1 MAGIASSGSRTDKT
15 RRLKLITLVT
25 CEFVLGALEC
35 AIVRASVIILLLLF
49 GSIAFFSTAAAVRAS
64 AEVIHLKNGRTIW
77 ADHVRENGAHLEYD
91 IGDNSYAI
99 PKATVDHVEAGG
111 MAPPSSSST
120 AGSNQDPHDVP
131 VFEPADNPKADL
143 KSISELTDKIIRGT
157 TVDTDA
163 LAELE
168 HEGNANRTAAAY
180 YVAGK
185 HEFEHQN
192 FSKSRGYFETALHF
206 DPENPAIL
214 NYYAALLI
222 KTGNAAEALPY
233 AERAARLAPDSP
245 DALTVLGYAQFSS
258 DHNAEAIR
266 TWKHSLELRPDA
278 TVKQFLAKAE
288 REASAE
294 ADYSQRE
301 SSHFTLR
308 YEGKQT
314 SEALRGQLIAT
325 LESEYDDLVR
335 ELGIAPRSSI
345 AVVLYTDQTFFDVT
359 QAPSWTGAVN
369 DGKLRIPVQGLSS
382 VTPEL
387 ARVLKHELAHSFIN
401 QLSAGRCPQW
411 LNEGIAQAVEP
422 KSLSSN
428 GRRLA
433 ELFRADHEIPFNAM
447 EGSFMRFSGLEATL
461 AYDESLAAVQYIN
474 DTYGIS
480 DLQRI
485 LERLGE
491 GSSTEAALRATI
503 HSDYRQL
510 DEEVGKYLINKYGN

>member
-1 MAGIASSGSRTDKT
+1 M
-15 RRLKLITLVT
+15 RRMKWITLVT
-25 CEFVLGALEC
+25 CEFVSGALEC
-35 AIVRASVIILLLLF
+35 AIVRVSVIILF
-49 GSIAFFSTAAAVRAS
+49 FWSIALFSTAAAVPAS

-77 ADHVRENGAHLEYD
+77 ADDVRENGTHLEYD
-91 IGDNSYAI
+91 VGDNSYAI
-99 PKATVDHVEAGG
+99 LKSTVDRVEAGG
-111 MAPPSSSST
+111 MPPAASSSSP
-120 AGSNQDPHDVP
+120 GPNHNDLHDVP
-131 VFEPADNPKADL
+131 AFEPGDNLKDEL
-143 KSISELTDKIIRGT
+143 KSISGLTDKIIHGGS
-157 TVDTDA
+157 VDGDA
-163 LAELE
+163 LTSLE

-180 YVAGK
+180 YIAGK
-185 HEFEHQN
+185 HEYGHQN
-192 FSKSRGYFETALHF
+192 FSKARSYFETALHF

-214 NYYAALLI
+214 NYYAALLVR
-222 KTGNAAEALPY
+222 TGNAADAVPY
-233 AERAARLAPDSP
+233 AEHAVRLAPDSP

-258 DHNAEAIR
+258 DRNRDAIR
-266 TWKHSLELRPDA
+266 SWKRSLQLRPDTA
-278 TVKQFLAKAE
+278 VQQFLTKAE

-294 ADYSQRE
+294 AGYSQRE

-314 SEALRGQLIAT
+314 SESLRGELIAT
-325 LESEYDDLVR
+325 LESEYDDLVQ

-369 DGKLRIPVQGLSS
+369 DGKLRIPVQGLTS

-433 ELFRADHEIPFNAM
+433 ELFRTEHEIPFNAM
-447 EGSFMRFSGLEATL
+447 EGSFMHFSGLEATL

-474 DTYGIS
+474 DTYGMS

-510 DEEVGKYLINKYGN
+510 DEEVGKYLVSKYGN

>member
-1 MAGIASSGSRTDKT
+1 MNDRKT
-15 RRLKLITLVT
+15 RRIKLITLVT
-25 CEFVLGALEC
+25 CELVLGALEC
-35 AIVRASVIILLLLF
+35 AIVRASVIILLFF
-49 GSIAFFSTAAAVRAS
+49 GSISFFSTAAAVRAS

-99 PKATVDHVEAGG
+99 PKATVDHVEVGG
-111 MAPPSSSST
+111 MAPPTSSST
-120 AGSNQDPHDVP
+120 AGSDGKDLHDVP
-131 VFEPADNPKADL
+131 AFEPGDNPKADL
-143 KSISELTDKIIRGT
+143 RSISELTDKIIDGN

-163 LAELE
+163 LTGLE
-168 HEGNANRTAAAY
+168 REGNANRTAAAY
-180 YVAGK
+180 YIAGK
-185 HEFEHQN
+185 HEFEHQD
-192 FSKSRGYFETALHF
+192 FSKSRGYFETALRF

-233 AERAARLAPDSP
+233 AERATRLAPDSP

-258 DHNAEAIR
+258 DHNSEAIR

-278 TVKQFLAKAE
+278 TVKQFLVKAE
-288 REASAE
+288 REASTQ

-301 SSHFTLR
+301 SSHFTLH

-314 SEALRGQLIAT
+314 SESLRGQLIAT

-335 ELGIAPRSSI
+335 ELGIAPRSNI

-433 ELFRADHEIPFNAM
+433 ELFRTEHEIPFNAL

-461 AYDESLAAVQYIN
+461 AYDESLAAVQYIK
-474 DTYGIS
+474 DTYGMS

-510 DEEVGKYLINKYGN
+510 DEEVGKYLISKYGS